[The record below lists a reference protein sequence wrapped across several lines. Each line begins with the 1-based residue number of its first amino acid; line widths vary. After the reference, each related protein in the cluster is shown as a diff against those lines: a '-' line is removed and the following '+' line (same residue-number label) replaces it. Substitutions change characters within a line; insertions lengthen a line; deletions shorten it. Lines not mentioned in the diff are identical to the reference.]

1 MYFLFKCW
9 HERLFYLNRNRF
21 EPIESD
27 LPIKMVEITEDNID
41 LVSTLRGEEF
51 VAQFKYQLSLGDFGY
66 YAYYEDKPIG
76 YGWAKH
82 TGSDDF
88 FYNIESGACYLCRFF
103 VHDSMRGHNVYPE
116 IISNLIERETDINHF
131 YIGVERGNISSEN
144 GLSKVGFEFVKE
156 YGFVRGFKHTF
167 NKKMLK
173 GDIKNEY

>member
-27 LPIKMVEITEDNID
+27 LPIKMVEITEENID

-76 YGWAKH
+76 YGWVKH

-103 VHDSMRGHNVYPE
+103 VHDSMRG
-116 IISNLIERETDINHF
+116 TM
-131 YIGVERGNISSEN
+131 YIPKSYR
-144 GLSKVGFEFVKE
+144 
-156 YGFVRGFKHTF
+156 T
-167 NKKMLK
+167 
-173 GDIKNEY
+173 